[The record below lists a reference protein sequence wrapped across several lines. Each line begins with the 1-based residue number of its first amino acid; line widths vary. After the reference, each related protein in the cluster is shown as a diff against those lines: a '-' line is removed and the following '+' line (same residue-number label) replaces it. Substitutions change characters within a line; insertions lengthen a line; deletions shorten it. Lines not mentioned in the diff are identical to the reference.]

1 MRRHP
6 RYFLR
11 RVSGFS
17 LVELMVAITIGLL
30 VMAAIVT
37 VMVSSKK
44 NYTVQDSLARLQEN
58 ARFAVDFIAR
68 DLRMAGYYGCADD
81 VSAVQNN
88 VDTDGAPL
96 LDTTLPLEA
105 VEDMVVGTST
115 WYPSSA
121 ITDDLTGAKIKIV
134 PGTDAITVR
143 FMDGAGTPVTPPYMP
158 TTAAALHVEPGNK
171 LNKGDVVMVA
181 DCQSADV
188 FQVTSV
194 NPDLNGTVGHNDGA
208 AGVSP
213 GNAVKDLSKIYED
226 GAFIGKL
233 TAARYF
239 VATNIDR
246 PNRPG
251 LYRVTGAGAAQE
263 LVEGVEHM
271 QILYGEV
278 TDGNRAR
285 APNVY
290 VTADKVAVWSNVVS
304 VRIGLLL
311 YSLAGENTS
320 GEYGTVE
327 DVGPYNVNGKIVS
340 VGDGNLDTKR
350 VKRRVFTTTVS
361 LRNIR

>member
-1 MRRHP
+1 MCRHP
-6 RYFLR
+6 RPFPR
-11 RVSGFS
+11 CVRGFS

-68 DLRMAGYYGCADD
+68 DLRMAGYFGCADD
-81 VSAVQNN
+81 ISAVQNN
-88 VDTDGAPL
+88 VDIAGVPL
-96 LDTTLPLEA
+96 LDTSRPIEA

-121 ITDDLTGAKIKIV
+121 TTADLTGAKIKIV
-134 PGTDAITVR
+134 PGTDAFTVR
-143 FMDGAGTPVTPPYMP
+143 FMDGAGTPVTEPYMP

-181 DCQSADV
+181 DCQGADV
-188 FQVTSV
+188 FQITTQ
-194 NPDLNGTVGHNDGA
+194 NPDQNGTVGHNEGE
-208 AGVSP
+208 AGVEP
-213 GNAVKDLSKIYED
+213 GNAKKDLSKIYED

-239 VATNIDR
+239 VATNEDR
-246 PNRPG
+246 PGRPG
-251 LYRVTGAGAAQE
+251 LYRVTGTATAQE
-263 LVEGVEHM
+263 VVEGVEHM

-290 VTADKVAVWSNVVS
+290 VTADRVASWSNVVS

-327 DVGPYNVNGKIVS
+327 DVGPYNVNGKVVS
-340 VGDGNLDTKR
+340 VDDDNLVSKR

-361 LRNIR
+361 LRNVR